1 MTNRSPAGERR
12 PDSASGP
19 PPRLAAAARHAG
31 LAVTLFPAG
40 ALAVCSTLTGHR
52 EAARRRW
59 LRAGPLP
66 LGAPAPG
73 AARLVFHGALTILLG
88 VLALLLA
95 GALALAVARG
105 LLYGFVD
112 RAPHD
117 HSWGG
122 PSLAGAWL
130 AHFAVSLPCV
140 ALALA
145 ILTGVTRLNRHTTAP
160 LRGEHRPAWAL
171 PTAAVACAL
180 GLLFVVAFV
189 RQLP

>member
-1 MTNRSPAGERR
+1 MTNRHPAAVRR
-12 PDSASGP
+12 PDSSAG

-40 ALAVCSTLTGHR
+40 ALAVCFTLTGHR

-73 AARLVFHGALTILLG
+73 ALRLVLHGALTILLG

-95 GALALAVARG
+95 AALALAVARG

-117 HSWGG
+117 TSWGG

-140 ALALA
+140 ALALV
-145 ILTGVTRLNRHTTAP
+145 ILTGLTRLNRHTTAP
-160 LRGEHRPAWAL
+160 LRGERRPAWAL
-171 PTAAVACAL
+171 PTAAVSCAL
-180 GLLFVVAFV
+180 GLLFVIAFV
-189 RQLP
+189 HQLP

>member
-1 MTNRSPAGERR
+1 MTNRHPAAVRP

-19 PPRLAAAARHAG
+19 PRLAEAARHAG

-40 ALAVCSTLTGHR
+40 ALALCSTLTGHR

-66 LGAPAPG
+66 LGAPSPG
-73 AARLVFHGALTILLG
+73 VARLVFHGALTILLG
-88 VLALLLA
+88 VVALLLA

-112 RAPHD
+112 RTPHVND
-117 HSWGG
+117 WGG

-130 AHFAVSLPCV
+130 AHFAVSVPCV
-140 ALALA
+140 ALALV
-145 ILTGVTRLNRHTTAP
+145 ILTGLTRLNRHTTAP
-160 LRGEHRPAWAL
+160 LRGERRPAWAL
-171 PTAAVACAL
+171 PTAALACVL
-180 GLLFVVAFV
+180 GLLFVIAFV
-189 RQLP
+189 HQLP